1 MIESEEE
8 TPVTRRQDLIE
19 AVILVQKHLE
29 SPSDIVTF
37 CGRKGVSVTEIEWH
51 LEYYVRQVQ
60 KETDA
65 KIGQF
70 RPQAG
75 GPRRLA
81 SRPSSGG
88 HRLGSDHRTPSL
100 HHHARD
106 RR

>member
-1 MIESEEE
+1 MS
-8 TPVTRRQDLIE
+8 RRQDLIE

-29 SPSDIVTF
+29 TPTDIVTF
-37 CGRKGVSVTEIEWH
+37 CGRKGVSVAEIESH

-70 RPQAG
+70 RP
-75 GPRRLA
+75 R
-81 SRPSSGG
+81 SRHLPSRASSG
-88 HRLGSDHRTPSL
+88 RLGGNEYRTPSP

-106 RR
+106 RW

>member
-1 MIESEEE
+1 VIEIEEK
-8 TPVTRRQDLIE
+8 TRMSRREDLIE

-29 SPSDIVTF
+29 TPTDIVTF
-37 CGRKGVSVTEIEWH
+37 CGRKGVRVAEIEWH

-75 GPRRLA
+75 GSGRLP
-81 SRPSSGG
+81 SRPSSGRPG
-88 HRLGSDHRTPSL
+88 GSECRTPSP

-106 RR
+106 RW